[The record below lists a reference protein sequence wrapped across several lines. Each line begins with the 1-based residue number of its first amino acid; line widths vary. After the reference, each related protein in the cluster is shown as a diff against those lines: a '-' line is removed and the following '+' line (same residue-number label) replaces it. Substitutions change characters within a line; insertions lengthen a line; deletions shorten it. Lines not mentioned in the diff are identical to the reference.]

1 MNCSILREIVC
12 RIAYQNLAIS
22 YIGRIIKL
30 RWIILIIL
38 NFDLLH
44 GVIKLKWI
52 INIPIM
58 FNLYLAQGSSKGK
71 CGSLSLPRGQTFARA
86 ILLLR
91 YRVWSNVWVIH
102 FPILCLSLSLHSK
115 SLICIPLYS
124 ISLYEYSLCRNLPY
138 LWASCLAAVPIQVI
152 RSWPISNHP
161 LPDWTW
167 VCIFRMMIS

>member
-1 MNCSILREIVC
+1 MNCSILSEIVC

-30 RWIILIIL
+30 SSILLIILI
-38 NFDLLH
+38 FDLLH
-44 GVIKLKWI
+44 GVIKLLWN

-86 ILLLR
+86 ILLLI

-102 FPILCLSLSLHSK
+102 FPIPCLCLSLYDEC
-115 SLICIPLYS
+115 LICIPLYS
-124 ISLYEYSLCRNLPY
+124 ISLYGYSLYRKLTY
-138 LWASCLAAVPIQVI
+138 LWALCLAAVPIQVI
-152 RSWPISNHP
+152 RSWPISNHH
-161 LPDWTW
+161 LPDWTLF
-167 VCIFRMMIS
+167 CIFRMMIS